1 MLRRPPIP
9 ARPWRGY
16 QRRSETANERHRGRH
31 YGDNEREVLE
41 TARDMIH
48 QYGDDASTVAMMRAA
63 ESAAFGDGEARAA
76 WDAVTVTIEFLL
88 ASRSVLG
95 GCVN

>member
-9 ARPWRGY
+9 SRPWRGY
-16 QRRSETANERHRGRH
+16 RRRNEAAVSRYRGSF
-31 YGDNEREVLE
+31 GEGEREVLE

-48 QYGDDASTVAMMRAA
+48 QYGDEASTVAMMRAA

-88 ASRSVLG
+88 ASRLVLG
-95 GCVN
+95 SCVN